1 MKNLLHILFFEWK
14 NLWRSN
20 SLKMLLLVFF
30 GAGVY
35 GIYFGKFEVEKQ
47 EARIVEVQ
55 QYERQQFDSL
65 MTWASLDTSIEANQ
79 EKFEKAVS
87 PAGVG
92 WSKHFT
98 YYLANDTPPL
108 AGLCLGQRDLYPVY
122 YGVNVTDL
130 ARQVNVGE
138 LANPMKLLTG
148 NFDLSY
154 VMVFLLPLLLIA
166 IFYNLYAGEKEGG
179 TLSLL
184 QSQSIHLNFILFS
197 KGFLRFL
204 IVLGGA
210 SLLLILGFVLQGVS
224 ILENA
229 GLFFQWFFVIL
240 AYTLIWALLM
250 TGIVALK
257 RGAALSAILGLG
269 VWLTFTLITPALINL
284 SVTASKP
291 LPNRAEIIHAV
302 RTLNDQVW
310 ESPRSFVLDQF
321 HTEFSQFGKKDTTN
335 FDKWYYASFTLLDKE
350 ANTLKVQFEK
360 QVKDRNRLLKN
371 WEWLAPAALVHERL
385 AQLSSTNRE
394 SHLEFIQSVHA
405 YHKELKDLYY
415 RRIFDEKQ
423 FSKQDLQYLEQKL

>member
-30 GAGVY
+30 GAGIY
-35 GIYFGKFEVEKQ
+35 GIYFGKFEIDKQ
-47 EARIVEVQ
+47 EVRMAEVQ

-65 MTWASLDTSIEANQ
+65 MTWVSLDTSIERNK

-98 YYLANDTPPL
+98 YYVTNDTPPL

-130 ARQVNVGE
+130 SRQINVGE

-166 IFYNLYAGEKEGG
+166 LFYNLFAGEREGG

-210 SLLLILGFVLQGVS
+210 SLLLIMGFVLQGTS
-224 ILENA
+224 ILGNL

-240 AYTLIWALLM
+240 TYIMIWTLLM

-269 VWLTFTLITPALINL
+269 VWLTFTLITPTLINL
-284 SVTASKP
+284 SVTATKP
-291 LPNRAEIIHAV
+291 LPNRAEVIHAV
-302 RTLNDQVW
+302 RTLNGQVW
-310 ESPRSFVLDQF
+310 EYPKSFVLDQF
-321 HTEFSQFGKKDTTN
+321 HAEYPQYGKKDTTN
-335 FDKWYYASFTLLDKE
+335 FSKWYYASFTLLDKE
-350 ANTLKVQFEK
+350 ANALKTQFEE
-360 QVKDRNRLLKN
+360 QVKERNTLLKN
-371 WEWLAPAALVHERL
+371 WEWLAPAAMVHEKL
-385 AQLSSTNRE
+385 AQLSNTNRE
-394 SHLEFIQSVHA
+394 SHLKFIQSVHT
-405 YHKELKDLYY
+405 YHNELKDLYY
-415 RRIFDEKQ
+415 KQIFDEKQ
-423 FSKQDLQYLEQKL
+423 FSMQDLKLLEQKL